1 MTIKKGIILAGGK
14 GTRLGPLTSIQSK
27 QLLPVYDKPMIYYP
41 LSVLMLA
48 NIRDI
53 LLISTPE
60 HLDYYTK
67 LLGTGEELGIEINYA
82 IQPDPGGI
90 AQAFLIG
97 EEFID
102 EDPVALVLG
111 DNIFFGHSFQP
122 ILEERTANHN
132 GATLFGYQVNNPQD
146 YGVIDFDDRM
156 VIRSIEEKP
165 KYPKSN
171 YIATGLYFYDKNVV
185 SYAKSI
191 TPSMRGEL
199 EITDINKLYMKNS
212 KLRAE
217 LLGRGFSWWDTGTV
231 ENLNDACQFI
241 GSVQRRQ
248 KYIISCIEEISW
260 RKGWITNNELARL
273 GEKNQKSE
281 YGKYILSLSSDFKC

>member
-122 ILEERTANHN
+122 ILEERTAITMVLRCLAIRLTILRMQLWILMIIVIHPLKKNQN
-132 GATLFGYQVNNPQD
+132 QTTLRQVCIFMIKCCFICQ
-146 YGVIDFDDRM
+146 
-156 VIRSIEEKP
+156 
-165 KYPKSN
+165 
-171 YIATGLYFYDKNVV
+171 
-185 SYAKSI
+185 SI
-191 TPSMRGEL
+191 TP
-199 EITDINKLYMKNS
+199 
-212 KLRAE
+212 
-217 LLGRGFSWWDTGTV
+217 
-231 ENLNDACQFI
+231 
-241 GSVQRRQ
+241 
-248 KYIISCIEEISW
+248 
-260 RKGWITNNELARL
+260 
-273 GEKNQKSE
+273 
-281 YGKYILSLSSDFKC
+281 